1 MVDDAAQ
8 EQILRMLQDTKESI
22 ARIEALIDGS
32 NCKEALLRLSCVK
45 LAIEQIGIYILE
57 SCAAECTH
65 QDKRVVFG
73 TMEDMAY
80 DLLSLKRDR

>member
-1 MVDDAAQ
+1 MLDDAAQ
-8 EQILRMLQDTKESI
+8 AQILRMLHETKESI
-22 ARIEALIDGS
+22 TCIEALTDGS
-32 NCKEALLRLSCVK
+32 NCKEALLRLLCVK

-65 QDKRVVFG
+65 QDKHVVLG